1 MSVRFWRLFRRFLG
15 CFTVTVFTTDDEAV
29 RPEGDVVWTWA
40 GLRYLTVVELWDPNH
55 NKYPDDDSVTVYRF
69 PYGQL
74 RYWTKERDHG

>member
-40 GLRYLTVVELWDPNH
+40 GLRYLTVVELWDATIKNATLSPN
-55 NKYPDDDSVTVYRF
+55 TVDGR
-69 PYGQL
+69 
-74 RYWTKERDHG
+74 TA